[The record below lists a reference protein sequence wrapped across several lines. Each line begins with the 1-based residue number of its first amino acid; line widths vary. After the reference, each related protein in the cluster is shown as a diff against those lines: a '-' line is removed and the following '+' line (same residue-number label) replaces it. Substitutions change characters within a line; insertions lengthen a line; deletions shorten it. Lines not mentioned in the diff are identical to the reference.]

1 MPLSKYANQTHL
13 SYLGMQLGA
22 SFKANV
28 ESNLEKMSTNH
39 LVGRNYICQQG
50 GKITLLKSMLL
61 RLQMY
66 YLCVRF
72 PCVANKHVGEAT

>member
-1 MPLSKYANQTHL
+1 MP
-13 SYLGMQLGA
+13 LGA

-39 LVGRNYICQQG
+39 LVGRNYICQQE
-50 GKITLLKSMLL
+50 GKIMLLESMLL

-66 YLCVRF
+66 YLCVQF
-72 PCVANKHVGEAT
+72 PCLSNKHVGEAT